1 MSRIWR
7 FVLGAAIGI
16 AIGYAAVLLIQRRPK
31 ASARPQFHTIYQA
44 PSPREE
50 EQTAA

>member
-16 AIGYAAVLLIQRRPK
+16 AIGYAAVLLVQRRPQ
-31 ASARPQFHTIYQA
+31 APARPQFHTIYQA
-44 PSPREE
+44 PRDREE
-50 EQTAA
+50 KQTAA